1 LIDNLIHPPMK
12 TILAPVDFSP
22 ISRRVLAE
30 AVALA
35 NTLRARLVLLHV
47 VSPPVLIN
55 EYEMMLNEVARV
67 AAAQEKAAARHLARL
82 AKALAPRVP
91 AVAHACLLGSPARL
105 VVEHAKKVSADYIVL
120 GSHGHTAFHDLL
132 VGSTAAG
139 VLKHAK
145 CPVVVV
151 PPPAARKK

>member
-1 LIDNLIHPPMK
+1 MK
-12 TILAPVDFSP
+12 TILAPVDFSSA
-22 ISRRVLAE
+22 SRGVLAQS
-30 AVALA
+30 VTLA
-35 NTLRARLVLLHV
+35 NSLRARLVLLHV
-47 VSPPVLIN
+47 VQPPVFIN
-55 EYEMMLNEVARV
+55 EYEMMLSEVARV
-67 AAAQEKAAARHLARL
+67 AAAQEKSATRHLARL
-82 AKALAPRVP
+82 EKALASRVSS
-91 AVAHACLLGSPARL
+91 VTHVCLLGSPARL
-105 VVEHAKKVSADYIVL
+105 IVEHAKKISADYIVL